1 MDLVS
6 CDHRAP
12 WLSSLPTRW
21 SNKPLKYLAAINRM
35 ALPESTPQ
43 DQTIRYIDISSVNS
57 LGEVVNIEAMPF
69 GNAPSRARRVARHG
83 DTIVSTVRTYLRAV
97 ASIPEDDTDLIASTG
112 FAVVTPG
119 PDLHPGFLSHWL
131 RGNLFVDEVCA
142 RSVGV
147 SYPATNAS
155 EVGCIP
161 VPVPPLPIQRAIADF
176 LDRKTAAIDALIEKK
191 QKLLDLLT
199 EKRAALINQAVTK
212 GLDPNVPMKDSGI
225 PWIGEIPAH
234 WEVKRLKHISP
245 RQTVGVV
252 VNPSS
257 YVEDA
262 GEVPFIYGSEVSEGR
277 IDAADARR
285 ISHESNG
292 KLSKSQLRAGDL
304 VCVRV
309 GDPGVTAVV
318 PPELDGM
325 NCGSIMIV
333 RQAPTFDSDW
343 LCYAMNSKAGRQNVW
358 LVAYGAAQKQYNI
371 GHAVDFVYPVPPLHE
386 QSRIASMLTS
396 AEARF
401 RLVTD
406 ILREQQLRL
415 QEYRQALITAAVT
428 GQFEIA
434 QEDAG

>member
-1 MDLVS
+1 MNQPSWVERLPAGWRPQRLRHIANISNSNVDKKSYEDGHSVRLCNYTDVYYNDFITDDMELMAATATGEEIRRFRLQPGDVIITKDS
-6 CDHRAP
+6 ESWDDIAVPACVAEELTNVVCGYH
-12 WLSSLPTRW
+12 LSLFRP
-21 SNKPLKYLAAINRM
+21 
-35 ALPESTPQ
+35 
-43 DQTIRYIDISSVNS
+43 
-57 LGEVVNIEAMPF
+57 
-69 GNAPSRARRVARHG
+69 VAGRLDG
-83 DTIVSTVRTYLRAV
+83 RFLLRALQAQGV
-97 ASIPEDDTDLIASTG
+97 REQFWTAANG
-112 FAVVTPG
+112 VTRFG
-119 PDLHPGFLSHWL
+119 LGQQGMKDALL
-131 RGNLFVDEVCA
+131 
-142 RSVGV
+142 
-147 SYPATNAS
+147 
-155 EVGCIP
+155 
-161 VPVPPLPIQRAIADF
+161 PVPPLPTQKAIAHF

-191 QKLLDLLT
+191 QKLLDLLA

-257 YVEDA
+257 YVDDA

-277 IDAADARR
+277 IDTENARR
-285 ISHESNG
+285 ISHESN
-292 KLSKSQLRAGDL
+292 KRLSKSQLRAGDL

-333 RQAPTFDSDW
+333 RQAATFDSHW

-371 GHAVDFVYPVPPLHE
+371 GHAVDFVYPVPPVTE
-386 QSRIASMLTS
+386 QRRIATWLRSRTG
-396 AEARF
+396 RF
-401 RLVTD
+401 AQG
-406 ILREQQLRL
+406 IGQLAASVERL

-428 GQFEIA
+428 GQLDIGEEA
-434 QEDAG
+434 A